1 MIKIYPVISD
11 SVKSVDI
18 VPATK
23 TRDWFSPHTYKC
35 TPLTCANT
43 LGWDLVLNESIT
55 VEWDGGVYK
64 DNLTVIEGHGAKS
77 HFGIGTFTLDPGYI
91 WRTDEN
97 INLMVMPVPNTD
109 NKDIQTMSAVIET
122 DWLSYPWFLTIRVIN
137 KGKTTIPKGTPVA
150 RVIPVD
156 TGTIENTKIYKMY
169 EPDSI
174 RKEREVLTDKRD
186 KADEWTKD
194 YFKKARRF
202 VRCSPVIDYND
213 SFKILE
219 ENDIYS
225 KESFLDTDD
234 CSFLIRSWVPE
245 NPDDPSDLWRN
256 KTCWSTIEAN
266 KGVIEERLLQFAQQ
280 KTGLDLLLLNPHT
293 VKWGKGDE
301 MLAHDDL
308 GEHREFPNRHF
319 AAIIYLNEDYEGGE
333 LVFPHLGLGIKGHT
347 GELILFKGGSVMHRV
362 NMITSGNRYTL
373 VCWFA
378 IKEGD

>member
-23 TRDWFSPHTYKC
+23 TRDWFSPHSYKC

-64 DNLTVIEGHGAKS
+64 DNLTVLEGHGAKS
-77 HFGIGTFTLDPGYI
+77 HFGIGTFTLDPGYV

-109 NKDIQTMSAVIET
+109 NTDIQTMSAVIET

-156 TGTIENTKIYKMY
+156 TGTIENTKIYKMC
-169 EPDSI
+169 EPDSV

-202 VRCSPVIDYND
+202 VRCSTVIDYND

-219 ENDIYS
+219 SNGIYS
-225 KESFLDTDD
+225 KESFLDKDECD
-234 CSFLIRSWVPE
+234 FLIRNWVAE
-245 NPDDPSDLWRN
+245 NPNDTSQWQNRV
-256 KTCWSTIEAN
+256 CWSALDSN
-266 KGVIEERLLQFAQQ
+266 KGVIEERILRFARQ
-280 KTGLDLLLLNPHT
+280 KTGLNLSIMDTNI
-293 VKWGKGDE
+293 VKWNKGDE
-301 MLAHDDL
+301 MPPHNDL
-308 GEHREFPNRHF
+308 GANREFPNRNF
-319 AAIIYLNEDYEGGE
+319 AAIVYLNDNYQGGE
-333 LVFPHLGLGIKGHT
+333 LMFPDLGFGIKGHA
-347 GELILFKGGSVMHRV
+347 GELIIFRGDSIMHGV
-362 NMITSGNRYTL
+362 NKINSGNRYTIASWL
-373 VCWFA
+373 T
-378 IKEGD
+378 ING